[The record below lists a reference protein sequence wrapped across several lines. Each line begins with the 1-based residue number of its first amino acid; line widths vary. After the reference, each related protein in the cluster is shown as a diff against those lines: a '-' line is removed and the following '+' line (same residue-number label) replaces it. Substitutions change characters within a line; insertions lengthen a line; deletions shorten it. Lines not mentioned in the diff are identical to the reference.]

1 MQSIDYH
8 SEFSPDSWSMNALTT
23 GTDDLIFNNVA
34 SIISPAGI
42 SSSAGTYSNISF
54 NYIQGAITTSGV
66 YFQTGPQSISVVEN
80 SSKSFTLDL
89 SCSFSAST
97 SITYRIQAF
106 ETGNRILGKNYI
118 R

>member
-1 MQSIDYH
+1 MYFLFIFPLWVENFDDFGASANKEVNINQYKIIIYVRQLIFHYKFIIFLKLSTTKFMMQSIDYH

-54 NYIQGAITTSGV
+54 NYNLI
-66 YFQTGPQSISVVEN
+66 
-80 SSKSFTLDL
+80 
-89 SCSFSAST
+89 
-97 SITYRIQAF
+97 
-106 ETGNRILGKNYI
+106 
-118 R
+118 